1 MQAFKDYK
9 KNIHTTVADLQHL
22 MVQLKNLENAFLEH
36 EETLWV
42 ISEFANDWEYW
53 QAPDG
58 SYRYVSPSCQK
69 ITGYLPEDFYENKN
83 LLEDIIVSGDW
94 HRWLEHAHTKI
105 TEHDVE
111 PLEFEIRTKDGKTKW
126 IQHVCQPVL
135 NSGGDNLGVR
145 GSNRD
150 ISSLKNLQEE
160 LKHMAGHDHLTGLA
174 NRALF
179 MEHLEQAL
187 KSAER
192 ERSNFIVAFI
202 DLDNF
207 KSINDTH
214 GHFAGDEVLKRVA
227 ADLQKMVR
235 SNDIIARF
243 GGDEFVGLFKVNVQ
257 DDVERIKEKI
267 LNTINTDIVCYQLE
281 IVFSLSVG
289 MAIYPAD
296 GTTTDKLLSKADKA
310 MYEMKATKV
319 ANIIKQDD
327 TD

>member
-1 MQAFKDYK
+1 MQLFKDYK
-9 KNIHTTVADLQHL
+9 KNIQTTVADLEHL
-22 MVQLKNLENAFLEH
+22 MTELKDVENAFLEY
-36 EETLWV
+36 EEALWV

-53 QAPDG
+53 QSPSG
-58 SYRYVSPSCQK
+58 VYRYVSPSCQA
-69 ITGYLPEDFYENKN
+69 ITGYLPEEFYENKN

-94 HRWLEHAHTKI
+94 HRWLEHAHSMI
-105 TEHDVE
+105 DEHEVE
-111 PLEFEIRTKDGKTKW
+111 PLEFEIRTKDGQTKW

-135 NSGGDNLGVR
+135 NTAGENLGIR

-150 ISSLKNLQEE
+150 ISSLKSLQEE

-179 MEHLEQAL
+179 MEHLEQTL

-202 DLDNF
+202 DLDKF
-207 KSINDTH
+207 KSINDTY

-227 ADLQKMVR
+227 LDLKKVVR
-235 SNDIIARF
+235 NDDIIARF
-243 GGDEFVGLFKVNVQ
+243 GGDEFVGIFKVNVQ
-257 DDVERIKEKI
+257 DDVERIKAKI
-267 LNTINTDIVCYQLE
+267 VETINTEIVCFHLE

-296 GTTTDKLLSKADKA
+296 GKTADALMTKADKA
-310 MYEMKATKV
+310 MYAMKAL
-319 ANIIKQDD
+319 NSEGE
-327 TD
+327 